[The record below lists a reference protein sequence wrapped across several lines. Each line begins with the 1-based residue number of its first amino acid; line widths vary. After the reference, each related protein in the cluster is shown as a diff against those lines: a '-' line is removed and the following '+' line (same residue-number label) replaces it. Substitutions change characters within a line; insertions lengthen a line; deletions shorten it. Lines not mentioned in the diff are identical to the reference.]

1 MASACGL
8 RNKEKANMINNNLY
22 VFEVIDRNYRSEII
36 GSSSLM
42 SVRNV
47 QLFTKLIAVVIYNA
61 IVALQ
66 RNPA

>member
-22 VFEVIDRNYRSEII
+22 VFKVIDRNYRSEII